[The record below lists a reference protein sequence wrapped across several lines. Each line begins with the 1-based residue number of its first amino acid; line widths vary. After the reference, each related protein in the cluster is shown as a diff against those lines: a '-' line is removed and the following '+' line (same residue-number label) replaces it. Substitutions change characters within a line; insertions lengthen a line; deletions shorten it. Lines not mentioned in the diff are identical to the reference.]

1 MLKGNDDR
9 TTELENVLEKLEKV
23 NKSALILSDS
33 ESVQLKAKAMGF
45 NVQDHQPSH
54 FGLAED
60 GDSIMGIMKDFIAL
74 TKAKRI
80 YYYSVYDWKS
90 GFLSWASALGEGE
103 TIPLMSL

>member
-1 MLKGNDDR
+1 
-9 TTELENVLEKLEKV
+9 
-23 NKSALILSDS
+23 
-33 ESVQLKAKAMGF
+33 
-45 NVQDHQPSH
+45 
-54 FGLAED
+54 
-60 GDSIMGIMKDFIAL
+60 MKDFIAL